1 MEKAEMITELYNLR
15 SALFLI
21 DVIYAPIYSKE
32 EFESLWYDKHNWNT
46 WDTRNTDITHLRLYQ
61 APLVTAFDPTCNS
74 EWDFWGNV
82 YKMYCLN
89 SSHPYFKAIEHNMK
103 AYHLLFDW
111 IFDNK
116 FFVKKYSKVYR
127 SAGLNISGDREKMS
141 PFFAIINTFRYSNI
155 NVLNNSLSICE
166 DALTNKKSKLL
177 KYYNRRQIEKKI
189 IPEIQNRKIKLKEQI
204 ENGAVFNRVKNKY
217 GIANPRSED
226 EAASDNRKV
235 KEMQEALELIKQQYK
250 VIDSRDWK
258 NIDSVIY
265 LLETGRADTI
275 KEALNLADTKKFRE
289 NILGAVYELNKTM
302 ARGFNAILANL
313 DYHFGQLFSKL
324 DLLKEAINGVA
335 YSIEDIAMQVQ
346 ASSESIASSLRTI
359 ESRIVR

>member
-1 MEKAEMITELYNLR
+1 M
-15 SALFLI
+15 
-21 DVIYAPIYSKE
+21 
-32 EFESLWYDKHNWNT
+32 
-46 WDTRNTDITHLRLYQ
+46 
-61 APLVTAFDPTCNS
+61 
-74 EWDFWGNV
+74 
-82 YKMYCLN
+82 
-89 SSHPYFKAIEHNMK
+89 
-103 AYHLLFDW
+103 
-111 IFDNK
+111 
-116 FFVKKYSKVYR
+116 
-127 SAGLNISGDREKMS
+127 NISGDREKMS

>member
-1 MEKAEMITELYNLR
+1 MEKAEMLTELYNLR

-21 DVIYAPIYSKE
+21 DVIYAPIHSKE
-32 EFESLWYDKHNWNT
+32 EFESLWYDKNNWNT
-46 WDTRNTDITHLRLYQ
+46 WNTRNTDITNLRLYQ

-82 YKMYCLN
+82 YKMYNLN
-89 SSHPYFKAIEHNMK
+89 SSHRYFKAIEYSMK
-103 AYHLLFDW
+103 AYNLLFDW

-116 FFVKKYSKVYR
+116 YFHRKLSEVFS
-127 SAGLNISGDREKMS
+127 SAGLELSEDMDKIH
-141 PFFAIINTFRYSNI
+141 PFFAIINSFRFSNV

-166 DALTNKKSKLL
+166 DALTNRKSKLL

-189 IPEIQNRKIKLKEQI
+189 IPEIQRRKIKLKERI
-204 ENGAVFNRVKNKY
+204 ENGAEFNRFKNKY
-217 GIANPRSED
+217 GITNPRSED
-226 EAASDNRKV
+226 EVASDNRKV

-250 VIDSRDWK
+250 AIDSRDWE

-275 KEALNLADTKKFRE
+275 KEALNLADTKKYRE
-289 NILGAVYELNKTM
+289 NILSAVYELNKTM

-324 DLLKEAINGVA
+324 DLLKEAINEVA
-335 YSIEDIAMQVQ
+335 YSIEDITMQAQ
-346 ASSESIASSLRTI
+346 ASSESIVSSLRTI
-359 ESRIVR
+359 ESRTVS